1 MSQAKV
7 DYHKEQKKNRKQTV
21 KRERVAGRAW
31 AVAIAVVAIGFVG
44 FIGYSLYGV
53 VSDAQEKAAAENVVS
68 NDIDLS
74 PISDYQSGLTASDS
88 SEE

>member
-7 DYHKEQKKNRKQTV
+7 DYHKEQKKNRKSAV

-31 AVAIAVVAIGFVG
+31 AVAIAVVAIGFIG

-53 VSDAQEKAAAENVVS
+53 VSDAKEKAAAENIVS
-68 NDIDLS
+68 TDIDLS
-74 PISDYQSGLTASDS
+74 AISDYQSGLTSSDS
-88 SEE
+88 EN